1 MMRIY
6 KVLNN
11 NAAVCKTEQSESFVV
26 TGRGIAFGKKPGDQI
41 ENSDKVSVYTLS
53 NKLLNDKFQ
62 QVVSNIPIAYIEV
75 SEQIINY
82 AKRTLNK
89 DFSDV
94 VYITLPDH
102 LYGSVTRY
110 QKGIKLKNKLLFD
123 IKRIYPKEYKIGQM
137 AIKKLESEFDISFLP
152 DEAAFIALHFVNAE
166 LGDDISDVQNMT
178 EIIDG
183 ILNIVKFH
191 FGIVFDEDSISYS
204 RFLTHLKF
212 FCYRMQNDSSEDDA
226 ADEMLPILEKKY
238 PDTVRCV
245 DKIVKML
252 KQNYDYQVHD
262 DEKMYLMMHINRI
275 LQESL

>member
-1 MMRIY
+1 MKIY

-11 NAAVCKTEQSESFVV
+11 NAAVCKTEQDESFVV

-41 ENSDKVSVYTLS
+41 EKSDKVSVYTLS
-53 NKLLNDKFQ
+53 NRFLNNKFQ
-62 QVVSNIPIAYIEV
+62 EVVSNIPIIYIEI
-75 SEQIINY
+75 SERIISY

-102 LYGSVTRY
+102 LFGAVTRY
-110 QKGIKLKNKLLFD
+110 KKGIKLKNKLLFD
-123 IKRIYPKEYKIGQM
+123 IKRIYPREYKIGQM
-137 AIKKLESEFDISFLP
+137 AVKKLETEFDLPFLP
-152 DEAAFIALHFVNAE
+152 DESAFIALHFVNAE
-166 LGDDISDVQNMT
+166 LGDDVNDVQNMT

-191 FGIVFDEDSISYS
+191 FGIIFDEDSISYS

-212 FCYRMQNDSSEDDA
+212 FCYRMQTETTEDDS

-238 PDTVRCV
+238 PNTKKCV
-245 DKIVKML
+245 DKIVNML
-252 KQNYDYQVHD
+252 KSNYEYRVHD
-262 DEKMYLMMHINRI
+262 DERMYLMMHINRI
-275 LQESL
+275 LQDSI